1 MRETRRLKL
10 IIYFHNCLRVMEKH
24 SMTFFC
30 AYMSGEKGVIRQE
43 KRSLRK
49 SLSGIVVF
57 LLLLRRCKASGGS
70 LGRTFRC

>member
-1 MRETRRLKL
+1 MRKTRRLKL

-24 SMTFFC
+24 SMTFFVRIC
-30 AYMSGEKGVIRQE
+30 QVKRVIRQE

>member
-30 AYMSGEKGVIRQE
+30 AYMSGEKGLFV
-43 KRSLRK
+43 RK
-49 SLSGIVVF
+49 KEVF
-57 LLLLRRCKASGGS
+57 GKVYQV
-70 LGRTFRC
+70 